1 MVLILIQSPGFASHN
16 GALGGGSD
24 TYRSSVCVGF
34 ISVHNLLGAQEMVAH
49 VLTIKRWGL
58 GGRQVLSLSLFK
70 DSYIREKKS
79 RGRRGRERL
88 KQTAC

>member
-49 VLTIKRWGL
+49 VLTIKRWGKHPVERASVKLWGYSENHSHTVQRSSFL
-58 GGRQVLSLSLFK
+58 GLAVS
-70 DSYIREKKS
+70 
-79 RGRRGRERL
+79 
-88 KQTAC
+88 